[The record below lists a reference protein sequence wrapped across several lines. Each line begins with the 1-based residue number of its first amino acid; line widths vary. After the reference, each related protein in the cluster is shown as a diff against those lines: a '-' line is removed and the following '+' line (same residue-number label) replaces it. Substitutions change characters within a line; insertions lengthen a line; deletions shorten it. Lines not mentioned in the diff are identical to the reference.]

1 MRPMFNSTEKQERE
15 YLKKIRSIIGAGIDS
30 TGESVADHVQT
41 LKEYKKYLW
50 NNKDIDAQEKRSMR
64 ESILNLLAVGNNR
77 IAARGRHGKSSTI
90 RLISAGLILPRTA
103 RRILTAR

>member
-41 LKEYKKYLW
+41 LKEYKEYLW

-77 IAARGRHGKSSTI
+77 IAARGRLEDRKSVV
-90 RLISAGLILPRTA
+90 
-103 RRILTAR
+103 